1 MVNRG
6 YVSVDIVA
14 GATDQPL
21 DLFKIRIVFP
31 YSSLSLKDLVEHL
44 SIISDDNLTL
54 EASLFGFRKFLMLRQ
69 RLRCRSYNIS
79 MCKECFMRLH
89 SCPKLSDL
97 QSQQFSLIFKGILR
111 QAFFS
116 LSANNLGIGY
126 NF

>member
-31 YSSLSLKDLVEHL
+31 YSSLSLKYLVEHL

-54 EASLFGFRKFLMLRQ
+54 EASFFSFRKFLTLRQ
-69 RLRCRSYNIS
+69 MLRCRIYYIGV
-79 MCKECFMRLH
+79 CKKCFMRLH

-97 QSQQFSLIFKGILR
+97 QSQQLSLIFKGILW
-111 QAFFS
+111 QTFFS